1 MSLIISLDEGIDIE
15 KTLDN
20 KLNKIVSTILDQE
33 KMSDCVINLR
43 LLNDNEMRKLNMQF
57 RQKDKTTNVLSFP
70 NDDISVKQTK
80 NIGDIAISIEYVK
93 AEAKKEGKT
102 FDDHIIHMLAHG
114 VYHILGYDHENNE
127 NAVIMENK
135 EIQTK
140 TKKGKEKQRKNKEKQ
155 RKHKEKQ
162 RKAKNNKVK
171 PKKKH

>member
-15 KTLDN
+15 KPLNN

-43 LLNDNEMRKLNMQF
+43 LMNDKEMRKLNMQF

-80 NIGDIAISIEYVK
+80 NIGDIAISVEYVK

-135 EIQTK
+135 EIQTL
-140 TKKGKEKQRKNKEKQ
+140 KKINIS
-155 RKHKEKQ
+155 
-162 RKAKNNKVK
+162 N
-171 PKKKH
+171 PY

>member
-15 KTLDN
+15 KPLNN
-20 KLNKIVSTILDQE
+20 KLNKVVSTILDQE

-43 LLNDNEMRKLNMQF
+43 LLNDKEMKKLNMQF

-80 NIGDIAISIEYVK
+80 NIGDIAISVEYVK

-114 VYHILGYDHENNE
+114 VYHILGYDHEDNE

-135 EIQTK
+135 EIQTL
-140 TKKGKEKQRKNKEKQ
+140 KKINIS
-155 RKHKEKQ
+155 
-162 RKAKNNKVK
+162 N
-171 PKKKH
+171 PY

>member
-15 KTLDN
+15 KPLNN
-20 KLNKIVSTILDQE
+20 KLNKVASTILDQE

-43 LLNDNEMRKLNMQF
+43 LLNDKEMKKLNMQF

-80 NIGDIAISIEYVK
+80 NIGDIAISVEYVK

-135 EIQTK
+135 EIQTL
-140 TKKGKEKQRKNKEKQ
+140 KKINIS
-155 RKHKEKQ
+155 
-162 RKAKNNKVK
+162 N
-171 PKKKH
+171 PY

>member
-1 MSLIISLDEGIDIE
+1 MSLIISLDEGVDIE
-15 KTLDN
+15 KPLDN

-43 LLNDNEMRKLNMQF
+43 LLNDKEMRKLNMQF

-70 NDDISVKQTK
+70 NDDISVTQTK
-80 NIGDIAISIEYVK
+80 NIGDIAISVEYVK

-135 EIQTK
+135 EIQTL
-140 TKKGKEKQRKNKEKQ
+140 KKINIS
-155 RKHKEKQ
+155 
-162 RKAKNNKVK
+162 N
-171 PKKKH
+171 PY

>member
-1 MSLIISLDEGIDIE
+1 MSLIISLDEGIDVE
-15 KTLDN
+15 KPLNN
-20 KLNKIVSTILDQE
+20 KLNKIVSIILDQE

-43 LLNDNEMRKLNMQF
+43 LLNDKEMRKLNMQF

-80 NIGDIAISIEYVK
+80 NIGDIAISVEYVK

-127 NAVIMENK
+127 NAMIMENK
-135 EIQTK
+135 EIQTL
-140 TKKGKEKQRKNKEKQ
+140 KKINIS
-155 RKHKEKQ
+155 
-162 RKAKNNKVK
+162 N
-171 PKKKH
+171 PY

>member
-1 MSLIISLDEGIDIE
+1 VSLIISLDEGIDIE
-15 KTLDN
+15 KPLDN
-20 KLNKIVSTILDQE
+20 KLKKIVSIILEQE

-43 LLNDNEMRKLNMQF
+43 LLNDKEMRKLNMQF

-80 NIGDIAISIEYVK
+80 NIGDIAISVEYVK

-127 NAVIMENK
+127 NAMIMENK
-135 EIQTK
+135 EIK
-140 TKKGKEKQRKNKEKQ
+140 TLKKINIS
-155 RKHKEKQ
+155 
-162 RKAKNNKVK
+162 N
-171 PKKKH
+171 PY

>member
-1 MSLIISLDEGIDIE
+1 VSLIISLDEGINIE
-15 KTLDN
+15 KPLNN
-20 KLNKIVSTILDQE
+20 KLNKVVSTILDQE
-33 KMSDCVINLR
+33 KMSDSFINLR
-43 LLNDNEMRKLNMQF
+43 LLDDKEMKKLNMQF

-80 NIGDIAISIEYVK
+80 NIGDIAISVEYVK

-135 EIQTK
+135 EIQAL
-140 TKKGKEKQRKNKEKQ
+140 KKINIS
-155 RKHKEKQ
+155 
-162 RKAKNNKVK
+162 N
-171 PKKKH
+171 PY

>member
-15 KTLDN
+15 KPLIN
-20 KLNKIVSTILDQE
+20 KLNKVVSTILDQE

-43 LLNDNEMRKLNMQF
+43 LLNDKEMKKLNMQF

-80 NIGDIAISIEYVK
+80 NIGDIAISVEYVK

-127 NAVIMENK
+127 NAVVMENK
-135 EIQTK
+135 EIQTL
-140 TKKGKEKQRKNKEKQ
+140 KKINIS
-155 RKHKEKQ
+155 
-162 RKAKNNKVK
+162 N
-171 PKKKH
+171 PY

>member
-15 KTLDN
+15 KTLNN
-20 KLNKIVSTILDQE
+20 KLNNVVTTILDQE

-43 LLNDNEMRKLNMQF
+43 LLNDKEMKKLNMQF

-80 NIGDIAISIEYVK
+80 NIGDIAISVEYVK

-135 EIQTK
+135 EIQTL
-140 TKKGKEKQRKNKEKQ
+140 KKINIS
-155 RKHKEKQ
+155 
-162 RKAKNNKVK
+162 N
-171 PKKKH
+171 PY

>member
-15 KTLDN
+15 KPLNN
-20 KLNKIVSTILDQE
+20 KLTKIVSTILEQE

-43 LLNDNEMRKLNMQF
+43 LLNDKEMKKLNMQF

-80 NIGDIAISIEYVK
+80 NIGDIAISVEYVK

-114 VYHILGYDHENNE
+114 VYHILGYDHENDE

-135 EIQTK
+135 EIHTL
-140 TKKGKEKQRKNKEKQ
+140 KKINIS
-155 RKHKEKQ
+155 
-162 RKAKNNKVK
+162 N
-171 PKKKH
+171 PY

>member
-15 KTLDN
+15 KPLNN
-20 KLNKIVSTILDQE
+20 KLNKVVSTILDEE

-43 LLNDNEMRKLNMQF
+43 LLNDKEMKKLNMQF

-80 NIGDIAISIEYVK
+80 NIGDIAISVEYVK

-135 EIQTK
+135 EIQTL
-140 TKKGKEKQRKNKEKQ
+140 KKINIS
-155 RKHKEKQ
+155 
-162 RKAKNNKVK
+162 N
-171 PKKKH
+171 PY

>member
-15 KTLDN
+15 KPLDN

-43 LLNDNEMRKLNMQF
+43 LLNDKEMKKLNMQF

-80 NIGDIAISIEYVK
+80 NIGDIAISLEYVK

-127 NAVIMENK
+127 NAMIMENK
-135 EIQTK
+135 EIQTL
-140 TKKGKEKQRKNKEKQ
+140 KKINIS
-155 RKHKEKQ
+155 
-162 RKAKNNKVK
+162 N
-171 PKKKH
+171 PY

>member
-15 KTLDN
+15 KPLNN

-43 LLNDNEMRKLNMQF
+43 LLNDKEMKKLNMQF

-70 NDDISVKQTK
+70 NNDISVKQTK
-80 NIGDIAISIEYVK
+80 NIGDIAISVEYVK

-135 EIQTK
+135 EIQTL
-140 TKKGKEKQRKNKEKQ
+140 KKINIS
-155 RKHKEKQ
+155 
-162 RKAKNNKVK
+162 N
-171 PKKKH
+171 PY

>member
-15 KTLDN
+15 KPLNN
-20 KLNKIVSTILDQE
+20 KLNKVVSTILDQE
-33 KMSDCVINLR
+33 SMSNCVINLR
-43 LLNDNEMRKLNMQF
+43 LLNDKEMKKLNMQF

-70 NDDISVKQTK
+70 NEDISVKQTK
-80 NIGDIAISIEYVK
+80 NIGDIAISVEYVK

-135 EIQTK
+135 EIQTL
-140 TKKGKEKQRKNKEKQ
+140 KKINIS
-155 RKHKEKQ
+155 
-162 RKAKNNKVK
+162 N
-171 PKKKH
+171 PY

>member
-15 KTLDN
+15 KPLNN

-43 LLNDNEMRKLNMQF
+43 LLNDKEMKKLNMQF

-80 NIGDIAISIEYVK
+80 NIGDIAISVEYVK
-93 AEAKKEGKT
+93 VEAKKEGKT

-127 NAVIMENK
+127 HAVIMENK
-135 EIQTK
+135 EIK
-140 TKKGKEKQRKNKEKQ
+140 TLKKINIS
-155 RKHKEKQ
+155 
-162 RKAKNNKVK
+162 N
-171 PKKKH
+171 PY

>member
-15 KTLDN
+15 KPLNN
-20 KLNKIVSTILDQE
+20 KLTKIVSTILEQE

-43 LLNDNEMRKLNMQF
+43 LLNDKEMKKLNMQF

-80 NIGDIAISIEYVK
+80 NIGDIAISVEYVK

-114 VYHILGYDHENNE
+114 VYHILGYYHENNE

-135 EIQTK
+135 EIQTL
-140 TKKGKEKQRKNKEKQ
+140 KKINIS
-155 RKHKEKQ
+155 
-162 RKAKNNKVK
+162 N
-171 PKKKH
+171 PY

>member
-1 MSLIISLDEGIDIE
+1 VNLIISLDEGIDIE
-15 KTLDN
+15 KPLDK

-43 LLNDNEMRKLNMQF
+43 LLNDKEMRKLNMQF

-127 NAVIMENK
+127 NAMIMENK
-135 EIQTK
+135 EIQIL
-140 TKKGKEKQRKNKEKQ
+140 KKINIS
-155 RKHKEKQ
+155 
-162 RKAKNNKVK
+162 N
-171 PKKKH
+171 PY

>member
-1 MSLIISLDEGIDIE
+1 VSLIISLDEGIDIE
-15 KTLDN
+15 KPLN
-20 KLNKIVSTILDQE
+20 KKLNKVVSTILDQE

-43 LLNDNEMRKLNMQF
+43 LLNDKEMKKLNMQF

-80 NIGDIAISIEYVK
+80 NIGDIAISVEYVK

-135 EIQTK
+135 EIQTL
-140 TKKGKEKQRKNKEKQ
+140 KKINIS
-155 RKHKEKQ
+155 
-162 RKAKNNKVK
+162 N
-171 PKKKH
+171 PY

>member
-15 KTLDN
+15 KPLNN
-20 KLNKIVSTILDQE
+20 KLTKIVSTILEQE

-43 LLNDNEMRKLNMQF
+43 LLNDKEMKKLNMQF

-135 EIQTK
+135 EIQTL
-140 TKKGKEKQRKNKEKQ
+140 KKINIS
-155 RKHKEKQ
+155 
-162 RKAKNNKVK
+162 N
-171 PKKKH
+171 PY

>member
-15 KTLDN
+15 KPLNN

-43 LLNDNEMRKLNMQF
+43 LLNDKEMKKLNMQF

-80 NIGDIAISIEYVK
+80 NIGDIAISVEYVK

-127 NAVIMENK
+127 NAMIMENK
-135 EIQTK
+135 EIQTL
-140 TKKGKEKQRKNKEKQ
+140 KKINIS
-155 RKHKEKQ
+155 
-162 RKAKNNKVK
+162 N
-171 PKKKH
+171 PY

>member
-15 KTLDN
+15 KPLNN
-20 KLNKIVSTILDQE
+20 KLNKIVSTILEQE

-43 LLNDNEMRKLNMQF
+43 LLNDKEMKKLNMQF
-57 RQKDKTTNVLSFP
+57 REKDKTTNVLSFP

-80 NIGDIAISIEYVK
+80 NIGDIAISVEYVK

-135 EIQTK
+135 EIQTL
-140 TKKGKEKQRKNKEKQ
+140 KKINIS
-155 RKHKEKQ
+155 
-162 RKAKNNKVK
+162 N
-171 PKKKH
+171 PY

>member
-15 KTLDN
+15 KTLNN
-20 KLNKIVSTILDQE
+20 KLNKVVSTILDQE

-43 LLNDNEMRKLNMQF
+43 LLNDKEMKKLNMQF

-80 NIGDIAISIEYVK
+80 NIGDIAISVEYVK

-127 NAVIMENK
+127 NAMIMENK
-135 EIQTK
+135 EIQTL
-140 TKKGKEKQRKNKEKQ
+140 KKINIS
-155 RKHKEKQ
+155 
-162 RKAKNNKVK
+162 N
-171 PKKKH
+171 PY

>member
-15 KTLDN
+15 KPLNN
-20 KLNKIVSTILDQE
+20 KLNMIVSTILDEE

-43 LLNDNEMRKLNMQF
+43 LLNDKEMKKLNMQF

-70 NDDISVKQTK
+70 NDDISLKQTK
-80 NIGDIAISIEYVK
+80 NIGDIAISVEYVK

-135 EIQTK
+135 EIQTL
-140 TKKGKEKQRKNKEKQ
+140 KKINIS
-155 RKHKEKQ
+155 
-162 RKAKNNKVK
+162 N
-171 PKKKH
+171 PY

>member
-1 MSLIISLDEGIDIE
+1 
-15 KTLDN
+15 
-20 KLNKIVSTILDQE
+20 VSTILEQE

-43 LLNDNEMRKLNMQF
+43 LLNDKEMKKLNMQF

-80 NIGDIAISIEYVK
+80 NIGDIAISVEYVK

-135 EIQTK
+135 EIQTL
-140 TKKGKEKQRKNKEKQ
+140 KKINIS
-155 RKHKEKQ
+155 
-162 RKAKNNKVK
+162 N
-171 PKKKH
+171 PY

>member
-15 KTLDN
+15 KPLNN
-20 KLNKIVSTILDQE
+20 KLTKIVSTILEQE

-43 LLNDNEMRKLNMQF
+43 LLNDKEMKKLNMQF

-80 NIGDIAISIEYVK
+80 NIGDIAISVEYVK

-135 EIQTK
+135 EIQIL
-140 TKKGKEKQRKNKEKQ
+140 KKINIS
-155 RKHKEKQ
+155 
-162 RKAKNNKVK
+162 N
-171 PKKKH
+171 PY

>member
-15 KTLDN
+15 KPLNN
-20 KLNKIVSTILDQE
+20 KLTKIVSTILEQE

-43 LLNDNEMRKLNMQF
+43 LLNDKEMRKLNMQF

-80 NIGDIAISIEYVK
+80 NIGDIAISVEYVK

-135 EIQTK
+135 EIQTL
-140 TKKGKEKQRKNKEKQ
+140 KKINIS
-155 RKHKEKQ
+155 
-162 RKAKNNKVK
+162 N
-171 PKKKH
+171 PY

>member
-15 KTLDN
+15 KPLNN
-20 KLNKIVSTILDQE
+20 KLNKIVSTILEQE

-43 LLNDNEMRKLNMQF
+43 LLNDKEMKKLNKQF

-80 NIGDIAISIEYVK
+80 NIGDIAISVEYVK

-135 EIQTK
+135 EIQTL
-140 TKKGKEKQRKNKEKQ
+140 KKINIS
-155 RKHKEKQ
+155 
-162 RKAKNNKVK
+162 N
-171 PKKKH
+171 PY

>member
-15 KTLDN
+15 KPLNN
-20 KLNKIVSTILDQE
+20 KLNKVVSTILDQE

-43 LLNDNEMRKLNMQF
+43 LLNDKEMKKLNMQF

-80 NIGDIAISIEYVK
+80 NIGDIAISVEYVK
-93 AEAKKEGKT
+93 AEAKKEGKA

-127 NAVIMENK
+127 SAVIMEKK
-135 EIQTK
+135 EIQTL
-140 TKKGKEKQRKNKEKQ
+140 KKINIS
-155 RKHKEKQ
+155 
-162 RKAKNNKVK
+162 N
-171 PKKKH
+171 PY

>member
-1 MSLIISLDEGIDIE
+1 MNLIISLDEGIDIE
-15 KTLDN
+15 KPLNN
-20 KLNKIVSTILDQE
+20 KLNKVVSTVLDQE

-43 LLNDNEMRKLNMQF
+43 LLNDKEMKKLNMQF

-80 NIGDIAISIEYVK
+80 NIGDIAISVEYVK

-127 NAVIMENK
+127 NAMIMENK
-135 EIQTK
+135 EIQTL
-140 TKKGKEKQRKNKEKQ
+140 KKINIS
-155 RKHKEKQ
+155 
-162 RKAKNNKVK
+162 N
-171 PKKKH
+171 PY

>member
-1 MSLIISLDEGIDIE
+1 MNLIISLDEGIDIE
-15 KTLDN
+15 KPLDN
-20 KLNKIVSTILDQE
+20 KLNKIVSTIFDQE

-43 LLNDNEMRKLNMQF
+43 LLNDKEMRKLNMQF

-80 NIGDIAISIEYVK
+80 NIGDIAISVEYVK

-102 FDDHIIHMLAHG
+102 FDDHIVHMLAHG

-135 EIQTK
+135 EIQTL
-140 TKKGKEKQRKNKEKQ
+140 KKINIS
-155 RKHKEKQ
+155 
-162 RKAKNNKVK
+162 N
-171 PKKKH
+171 PY